1 MNDYFNDGFVPF
13 YVPLMKIND
22 WTICKKKI
30 KKAQP
35 GSCQKEKKINFPL
48 NFT

>member
-22 WTICKKKI
+22 WTICKKKN
-30 KKAQP
+30 
-35 GSCQKEKKINFPL
+35 KESTTWQLPERKKINFPL